1 MFVTKIKFIPQNYAT
16 FAPTRFNPTKH
27 LKNSKIVPAY
37 LLTFVNVIG
46 FSIMIPVLPFIVKDA
61 NAPDYVYGLLLST
74 YSFFQFIGSPFLG
87 KLSDSKGRKPIL
99 IISQLGTFLSWLIY
113 AIAYFIPYSFLEAYE
128 FSAMSKVFYLSL
140 PLIVIGIARVADGL
154 TGGNVSV
161 TNAYISD
168 ITTPT
173 QKKTIFGTLGGIV
186 GIGFVIGPAIGGI
199 TSSFSIG
206 YLGTIITAASI
217 SMLALLAILF
227 FLKESLP
234 EENRRPYVKH
244 SFIKSF
250 NLVKRVNSLNPKYI
264 VKQVLILKTL
274 MSATMAFY
282 IATIVLYVIDLFEF
296 DEMGVGFFLLVAG
309 IFLGFNQA
317 FIYKKVVVKIG
328 ELNTLIIGFSLTAL
342 GFVAITLTDVLWIYM
357 ILYYI
362 LNLGLS
368 LSFPVFNSLI
378 SQHADQDK
386 QGEIMGI
393 SESIQ
398 SISNAIFPVI
408 SAAIY
413 GFIGFNLYLL
423 LALVPFVGGI
433 LTIRLIKRLKN
444 NEC

>member
-1 MFVTKIKFIPQNYAT
+1 
-16 FAPTRFNPTKH
+16 
-27 LKNSKIVPAY
+27 
-37 LLTFVNVIG
+37 
-46 FSIMIPVLPFIVKDA
+46 MIPVLPFIVEDA
-61 NAPDYVYGLLLST
+61 NAPDYVYGLLLSV

-113 AIAYFIPYSFLEAYE
+113 VVAYFIPYAFLEAYQ
-128 FSAMSKVFYLSL
+128 FSTMGKVFYLSL
-140 PLIVIGIARVADGL
+140 PLIVIGIARIADGL

-168 ITTPT
+168 ITSVEE
-173 QKKTIFGTLGGIV
+173 KKTIFGTLGGIV
-186 GIGFVIGPAIGGI
+186 GIGFVVGPAIGGI

-206 YLGTIITAASI
+206 YLGTVITAASI

-234 EENRRPYVKH
+234 VENRREYSRH
-244 SFIKSF
+244 NFIKSF

-264 VKQVLILKTL
+264 VKQVLILKSM

-296 DEMGVGFFLLVAG
+296 DEKGVGFFLLVAG

-317 FIYKKVVVKIG
+317 FVYKKIVVKIG
-328 ELNTLIIGFSLTAL
+328 ELQTLIIGFTLTAI
-342 GFVAITLTDVLWIYM
+342 GFIAITLTDVLWVYM

-423 LALVPFVGGI
+423 LALVPLGGGF
-433 LTIRLIKRLKN
+433 LTIRLLKKLKN

>member
-1 MFVTKIKFIPQNYAT
+1 
-16 FAPTRFNPTKH
+16 
-27 LKNSKIVPAY
+27 
-37 LLTFVNVIG
+37 
-46 FSIMIPVLPFIVKDA
+46 MIPVLPFIVEDA
-61 NAPDYVYGLLLST
+61 NAPDYVYGLLLSV

-113 AIAYFIPYSFLEAYE
+113 VVAYFIPYAYLEAYE
-128 FSAMSKVFYLSL
+128 FSAMGKIFYLSL
-140 PLIVIGIARVADGL
+140 PLVVIAIARVADGL

-168 ITTPT
+168 ITSVEE
-173 QKKTIFGTLGGIV
+173 KKTIFGTLGGIV
-186 GIGFVIGPAIGGI
+186 GIGFVVGPAIGGI

-206 YLGTIITAASI
+206 YLGTVITAASI

-234 EENRRPYVKH
+234 VEKRRKYTRH
-244 SFIKSF
+244 NFIKSF
-250 NLVKRVNSLNPKYI
+250 NLAKRVNSLNPKYI
-264 VKQVLILKTL
+264 VKQVLILKTM

-296 DEMGVGFFLLVAG
+296 DEKGVGFFLLVAG

-317 FIYKKVVVKIG
+317 FVYKKVVVKIG
-328 ELNTLIIGFSLTAL
+328 ELQTLIIGFTLTAI
-342 GFVAITLTDVLWIYM
+342 GFVAITLTDVLWVYM
-357 ILYYI
+357 VLYYI

-413 GFIGFNLYLL
+413 GFIGYNLYIL
-423 LALVPFVGGI
+423 LALVPLTGGI
-433 LTIRLIKRLKN
+433 LTILLLKN
-444 NEC
+444 ISVR